1 MKFLNFL
8 FDFFHHQCIIVF
20 RSFDL
25 RGLLVL
31 IFYALSIIHRD
42 ILVFEIGLLRHEGI
56 RNIIKVLN
64 CVREASKIVHFDL
77 FKVNFMLNILSNKYL
92 HSKQRVSRAKKNIET
107 LLTKKWWIWSNNWMK
122 KVVTEN
128 RNGL

>member
-8 FDFFHHQCIIVF
+8 FDFFHQQCIIVF

-25 RGLLVL
+25 GGLLVL

-107 LLTKKWWIWSNNWMK
+107 LLTKK
-122 KVVTEN
+122 
-128 RNGL
+128 